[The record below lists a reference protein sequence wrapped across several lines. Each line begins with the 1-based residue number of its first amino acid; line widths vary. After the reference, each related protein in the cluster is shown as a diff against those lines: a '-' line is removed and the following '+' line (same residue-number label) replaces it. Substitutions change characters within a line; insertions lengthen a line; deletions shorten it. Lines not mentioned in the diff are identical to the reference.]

1 MFGSTDLLCAGSPRR
16 PGDSWEIQFISRETQ
31 SLSRQSLSEP
41 VVEFK
46 WLEAKAVGSDVVVF
60 HLEDGATVKVRVSL
74 DRAGV
79 AISTKNPDGTD
90 LYNFSANLQMTV
102 IPPDKKFSI
111 PKSQLQVPQ
120 KPKPPDIRQ
129 VS

>member
-1 MFGSTDLLCAGSPRR
+1 M
-16 PGDSWEIQFISRETQ
+16 
-31 SLSRQSLSEP
+31 SEP

-46 WLEAKAVGSDVVVF
+46 WLEAKSVGSDVVVF
-60 HLEDGATVKVRVSL
+60 HLEDGTTVKVRVSL

-79 AISTKNPDGTD
+79 ALNMKNPDGSD
-90 LYNFSANLQMTV
+90 FYNFNANLQMTI
-102 IPPDKKFSI
+102 IPPDKKFTI

-120 KPKPPDIRQ
+120 KTKPPDSRQ

>member
-1 MFGSTDLLCAGSPRR
+1 MG
-16 PGDSWEIQFISRETQ
+16 
-31 SLSRQSLSEP
+31 EP

-46 WLEAKAVGSDVVVF
+46 WLEAKPVGNDVVVF
-60 HLEDGATVKVRVSL
+60 HLEDGTTVKVRVSL
-74 DRAGV
+74 DRSGV
-79 AISTKNPDGTD
+79 ALNMKNPDGSD
-90 LYNFSANLQMTV
+90 LYNFNANLQMTI
-102 IPPDKKFSI
+102 IPADKKFTI

>member
-1 MFGSTDLLCAGSPRR
+1 M
-16 PGDSWEIQFISRETQ
+16 
-31 SLSRQSLSEP
+31 
-41 VVEFK
+41 VEFK